1 MKKNICIL
9 ENRIHL
15 NCHLKNELRNMS
27 QLEKGSKAPEFT
39 AKDQNGNE
47 ISLKDYRGKKVILYF
62 YPKDNTPGCTNE
74 SCNLR
79 DNYAPLQKQ
88 GFEVIGVSA
97 DDEKSHQ
104 KFINKYNLPF
114 TLIADTD
121 KEVINK
127 YGIWGPKKFMGKSYN
142 GIHRKTF
149 VIDED
154 GNIEHIIEKVK
165 TKNATEQILELIN
178 L

>member
-1 MKKNICIL
+1 M
-9 ENRIHL
+9 
-15 NCHLKNELRNMS
+15 KNEFITMLK
-27 QLEKGSKAPEFT
+27 LEKGSKAPDFT

-62 YPKDNTPGCTNE
+62 YPKDNTPGCTTE
-74 SCNLR
+74 SCNFR
-79 DNYAPLQKQ
+79 DNYASLRKQ

-104 KFINKYNLPF
+104 KFVNKYDLPF

-121 KEVINK
+121 KNVINS
-127 YGIWGPKKFMGKSYN
+127 YGVWGPKKFLGKSYN

-149 VIDED
+149 VIDEE

-165 TKNATEQILELIN
+165 NKNATEQILELIN